1 MPTWVKIL
9 ERAQIGL
16 GWTDEGLA
24 KRSQTPLRKLRELK
38 AGILDPGVLRSVAS
52 ALHLGADALLSIAR
66 ERESGPTFSTPAT
79 LQSIEIESGRGYV
92 LWDSASRL
100 ASLIDIGGE
109 RSPVVRLLEQ
119 EFLVPR
125 YLLFTESNQPI
136 DPEWMRCLEDRSSL
150 PVRSEAGEEDGSFP
164 LGTLQMYRRSVAS
177 REGVSRRVYL
187 VRGLDLPVAFIG
199 RLLFPPDA
207 QREEE
212 QPLLYERWLEE
223 ARSHI
228 FTLNDETLLCPS
240 EGPMTTVGF
249 EKGHNPFFPEFEH
262 FSSFANLTEEE
273 RNP

>member
-24 KRSQTPLRKLRELK
+24 KRSQTPLRQLRELK
-38 AGILDPGVLRSVAS
+38 AGILDPGVLRSVAA

-66 ERESGPTFSTPAT
+66 ERESGSTFSMPAT
-79 LQSIEIESGRGYV
+79 VRSMESESRRGYV

-109 RSPVVRLLEQ
+109 CPQVVRLLEQ
-119 EFLVPR
+119 EFLVPH
-125 YLLFTESNQPI
+125 YLFFTESSQPI
-136 DPEWMRCLEDRSSL
+136 DPGWMRFLEDRSAL
-150 PVRSEAGEEDGSFP
+150 PVRSEVGEEDGSFP

-177 REGVSRRVYL
+177 RDGVSRRLYL

-199 RLLFPPDA
+199 RFLLPPDA
-207 QREEE
+207 QGEEE
-212 QPLLYERWLEE
+212 RPLLYEGWLEE
-223 ARSHI
+223 VRSHI

-249 EKGHNPFFPEFEH
+249 EKAHNPFFPEFEH
-262 FSSFANLTEEE
+262 FSSFANLTEED